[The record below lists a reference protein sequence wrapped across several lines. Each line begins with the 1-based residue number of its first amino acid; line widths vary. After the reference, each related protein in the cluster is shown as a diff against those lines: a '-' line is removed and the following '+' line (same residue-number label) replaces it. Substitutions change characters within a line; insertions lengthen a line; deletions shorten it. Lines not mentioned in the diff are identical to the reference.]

1 MVRTLLV
8 CGAVVR
14 LLLTLAHYQMVARFV
29 RSKPPGR
36 KMVSYNLQLYNFNHP
51 MYMFIICSI
60 ILQVTSDIN
69 VFAILFLDTGRV
81 K

>member
-1 MVRTLLV
+1 MLNKLIIILSKRELFFLTVSFQNSFKSVRSLGMVRTLLV

-36 KMVSYNLQLYNFNHP
+36 KMVSRQ
-51 MYMFIICSI
+51 
-60 ILQVTSDIN
+60 
-69 VFAILFLDTGRV
+69 
-81 K
+81 

>member
-1 MVRTLLV
+1 MVSVGLL

-36 KMVSYNLQLYNFNHP
+36 KMVSYNL
-51 MYMFIICSI
+51 
-60 ILQVTSDIN
+60 
-69 VFAILFLDTGRV
+69 
-81 K
+81 

>member
-1 MVRTLLV
+1 MLNKLIIILSKRELFFLTVSFQKSFESVRSLGMLRVLLV

-36 KMVSYNLQLYNFNHP
+36 KMVSYNL
-51 MYMFIICSI
+51 
-60 ILQVTSDIN
+60 
-69 VFAILFLDTGRV
+69 
-81 K
+81 